1 MKHFLRKKYMWA
13 CLSSV
18 FLLGSSS
25 YILLKTFVLPQE
37 IAAVESVSNETST
50 STTDTKNT
58 SNSSSFEPVIT
69 DNSYQ
74 DENIN
79 ITLSSER
86 VDETTVYVADITVSD
101 SSYLKTALANNTYG
115 RNIKETTSAIA
126 QEQQA
131 ILAINGDYYGFRDT
145 GYVLRNGTLYMVISQ

>member
-58 SNSSSFEPVIT
+58 SNSSSL
-69 DNSYQ
+69 NH
-74 DENIN
+74 
-79 ITLSSER
+79 
-86 VDETTVYVADITVSD
+86 
-101 SSYLKTALANNTYG
+101 
-115 RNIKETTSAIA
+115 
-126 QEQQA
+126 
-131 ILAINGDYYGFRDT
+131 
-145 GYVLRNGTLYMVISQ
+145 

>member
-1 MKHFLRKKYMWA
+1 MWA

-18 FLLGSSS
+18 FFLGSSS

-37 IAAVESVSNETST
+37 IASVETISKETSS
-50 STTDTKNT
+50 STTDTKST

-101 SSYLKTALANNTYG
+101 SSYFQ
-115 RNIKETTSAIA
+115 RNYICDRTRTTSNFSDKRR
-126 QEQQA
+126 
-131 ILAINGDYYGFRDT
+131 LLWF
-145 GYVLRNGTLYMVISQ
+145 